1 MVLFEKSDVNP
12 DVAGWAPTDF
22 QTRYNLPFRSKGAG
36 QIVAIVD
43 AYDNPDART
52 DLNEYRSYF
61 GLGTATFQKFNQYG
75 KTSSFPA
82 PNKGWGLEEALD
94 IEMVSAVC
102 PKCTIYLVEANS
114 NGTADL
120 GTAEQTAVALGAHII
135 SNSWGCGGTPYCVD
149 PSEFDTKGVLY
160 VAAAGDSGYPQEW
173 EPAALPGVVSV
184 GGTELSKSGS
194 TYSETTWP
202 GTGSGCASGIT
213 KPLWQHDSGCP
224 NRTQNDVSAVAADVA
239 EYDSYDYGGWITVH
253 GTSIATPLIAG
264 VYALAGNATTLDG
277 ARKLYVQTAAEYA
290 ADMHDITTG
299 NNGSCGGSYLC
310 TARKGYDGPTGWG
323 TPNTTKAF

>member
-12 DVAGWAPTDF
+12 DVAGWTPNDF

-36 QIVAIVD
+36 QIVAVVD

-52 DLNEYRSYF
+52 DINAYRSYF
-61 GLGTATFQKFNQYG
+61 GLGKATFQKYNEYG
-75 KTSSFPA
+75 QTYNFPS
-82 PNKGWGLEEALD
+82 PNAHWAVEEDLD

-102 PKCTIYLVEANS
+102 PKCTIYLIEANS

-120 GTAEQTAVALGAHII
+120 GAAEQMAVTLGAHII
-135 SNSWGCGGTPYCVD
+135 SNSWGCSGGPYCVNLSD
-149 PSEFDTKGVLY
+149 FDTKGVLY
-160 VAAAGDSGYPQEW
+160 LAAAGDSGYPQSW

-202 GTGSGCASGIT
+202 GTGSGCADGVT
-213 KPLWQHDSGCP
+213 KPLWQRDSGCAF
-224 NRTQNDVSAVAADVA
+224 RTQNDVSAVAANA
-239 EYDSYDYGGWITVH
+239 AAYDSYDQSGWITVH
-253 GTSIATPLIAG
+253 GTSVATPLIAG

-277 ARKLYVQTAAEYA
+277 ARKLYMLSATQYKQE
-290 ADMHDITTG
+290 MHDIRTG

-310 TARKGYDGPTGWG
+310 TAGKGYDGPTGWG